1 MKLVQICRC
10 PSTALSPGRPVLR
23 GPATPVGGG
32 DVGAAVKMPLS
43 PQRPLP
49 GRPSLLPQVPSGTHW
64 LHPPAL
70 PWGFLE
76 TGLHRMAVPSS
87 PTLGAPS
94 WALLEKGKFAPNP
107 VWDPPSQLLLVH
119 PSMVWFLMCFLIWG
133 QAPFLLLR
141 SVCPS
146 GQCPRGLSYAQ
157 TPETR
162 AGSPGRGATAILD
175 TQT

>member
-23 GPATPVGGG
+23 GPSTPVGGG

-64 LHPPAL
+64 
-70 PWGFLE
+70 
-76 TGLHRMAVPSS
+76 
-87 PTLGAPS
+87 LGAPS

-146 GQCPRGLSYAQ
+146 GQCPRGLSYVQ

-175 TQT
+175 THT